1 MLLFAAIMLA
11 LTLIAWPRLLS
22 GAHGEKEPLLVL
34 PRGIVLLISALPPPP
49 IAKEPVLPSR
59 ASIRGGQTVRVAAIQ
74 PVKNS
79 VQRY

>member
-11 LTLIAWPRLLS
+11 LTLIVWPRLLS

-49 IAKEPVLPSR
+49 IAEV
-59 ASIRGGQTVRVAAIQ
+59 AVCFWEGRVAAIG
-74 PVKNS
+74 PVATCDR
-79 VQRY
+79 Q